1 MTPDPA
7 RLERLLGLVSD
18 DQAIDWD
25 AEEASAQSTDER
37 RALRS
42 LRLVAQIAELHDA
55 DPWPTLAPGQRVGR
69 FEILGRIG
77 RGAHGD
83 VYRARDPHLEREV
96 ALKIFPEG
104 RWIDPSTGVAVDV
117 PTFLAEARRLA
128 SVRHPNVVTIHGI
141 ESLPLAPGVDRPALV
156 MEYVAGE
163 SVAEW
168 IHARGALGG
177 TEATGVGLE
186 LCRALAA
193 VHAAGLVHQDVKA
206 QNVRREAG
214 GRIVLMDFGPGGATP
229 LYMAPEL
236 FRGARASIRS
246 DLYAVGVLLFNAAT
260 GKYPVH
266 GRDLESLRAAHAA
279 GERSHL
285 RDLRPELSAAL
296 VDGIERALSVDPA
309 ARFASAGEMEA
320 ALAASMRAGTM
331 PIAAPTAAPTA
342 APLDTKSRPSSSRR
356 FAPLAAAALCAVVL
370 AIVLSRRATDES
382 ATGLGPPPV
391 ESVESVG
398 SVGAESRPFT
408 IGARLMRGSGS
419 GVQLAPGDG
428 VAPGDSLSVVFE
440 NSDSLYVY
448 VINEDEQGESYLLY
462 PHADVTPRNP
472 LAPGSHSLPGR
483 RGGNRVFWRV
493 TSAGGTERFLLVASR
508 RALPSLD
515 PDELGL
521 DRPERDRVVEYT
533 RVPPEAV
540 AMLRGV
546 GGMVETDDREGRSA
560 REQLFDLATPLPSRS
575 ETVSGVWMRK
585 IEVENPR
592 R

>member
-25 AEEASAQSTDER
+25 AEEASAQSHDER

-42 LRLVAQIAELHDA
+42 LRLVAQIAELHDTDA
-55 DPWPTLAPGQRVGR
+55 WPTLAPGQRVGR
-69 FEILGRIG
+69 FEIVDGIG

-128 SVRHPNVVTIHGI
+128 SVRHPNVVTIHGV
-141 ESLPLAPGVDRPALV
+141 ESLTLAPGVDRPALV

-168 IHARGALGG
+168 IRARGTLGA

-214 GRIVLMDFGPGGATP
+214 GRLVLMDFGPGGATP

-236 FRGARASIRS
+236 FRGERASIRS
-246 DLYAVGVLLFNAAT
+246 DLYAVGVLLFNATT

-266 GRDLESLRAAHAA
+266 GRDVESLRAAHAA
-279 GERSHL
+279 GERSRL
-285 RDLRPELSAAL
+285 RDLRPELSASL
-296 VDGIERALSVDPA
+296 VDVIERALSGDPA
-309 ARFASAGEMEA
+309 ERFSSAGEMEV
-320 ALAASMRAGTM
+320 ALAASLRA
-331 PIAAPTAAPTA
+331 A
-342 APLDTKSRPSSSRR
+342 RPSGSRR

-370 AIVLSRRATDES
+370 AIVLSRRATDDS
-382 ATGLGPPPV
+382 ATGLRPPV
-391 ESVESVG
+391 VDSG
-398 SVGAESRPFT
+398 DAGGAPGAGLAESRPFT

-419 GVQLAPGDG
+419 GVQLSAGAG

-448 VINEDEQGESYLLY
+448 VINADEQGEAYLLY

-472 LAPGSHSLPGR
+472 LAPGSHHLPGR
-483 RGGNRVFWRV
+483 RGGNRVYWRV

-515 PDELGL
+515 PEGLGL
-521 DRPERDRVVEYT
+521 ARPERDRAVEYT

-546 GGMVETDDREGRSA
+546 GGLVETEDREGRSA

-585 IEVENPR
+585 IELENPR